1 MTGESPFRQAM
12 YVTAYVTAYNVTA
25 YVTAYNVTAYV
36 TAYVTVYVTAYECE
50 PLLKL
55 PTLRLK
61 TSLEKE
67 VLQKKQLEDKIED
80 LDDAGK
86 RMGSRSREG
95 KNTAQIP
102 SITSPY
108 ITSQTIGLTVL
119 SFMLDCSITDFLK
132 PFFKGNNFADR
143 ERG

>member
-1 MTGESPFRQAM
+1 M
-12 YVTAYVTAYNVTA
+12 TAYVTA

-102 SITSPY
+102 SIPH
-108 ITSQTIGLTVL
+108 LTL
-119 SFMLDCSITDFLK
+119 PHKL
-132 PFFKGNNFADR
+132 
-143 ERG
+143 